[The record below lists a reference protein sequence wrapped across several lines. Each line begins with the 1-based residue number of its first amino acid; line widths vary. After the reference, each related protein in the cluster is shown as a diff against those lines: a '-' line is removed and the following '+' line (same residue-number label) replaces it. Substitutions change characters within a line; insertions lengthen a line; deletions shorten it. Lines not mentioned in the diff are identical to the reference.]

1 MYRINTI
8 RHSLPCLGVR
18 TKFTLD
24 PDDLVIQNV
33 IGSGPGGTK
42 MASTRNKV
50 VVKHVPTN
58 IVVQCHKTRFLDQN
72 RRIAIEQLT
81 DKVEFHLYGT
91 ESSVAKKRE
100 KNLEGYAERKQAIKE
115 ESQKRIAADRQKRE
129 EAQAARKQEI
139 ERVMSTGLPYL
150 RDNLQNESSEME
162 EGEELSD
169 STSSDSVD
177 IFQDISPPDT
187 KIFRDKSM
195 GKSQDSLKSMF
206 GAPRKK

>member
-58 IVVQCHKTRFLDQN
+58 IVVQCHKTRFLEQN
-72 RRIAIEQLT
+72 KRIAIEQLT

-91 ESSVAKKRE
+91 ESSVAKFLNETLKGP
-100 KNLEGYAERKQAIKE
+100 KW
-115 ESQKRIAADRQKRE
+115 DRQTIVTYFYH
-129 EAQAARKQEI
+129 Q
-139 ERVMSTGLPYL
+139 
-150 RDNLQNESSEME
+150 
-162 EGEELSD
+162 
-169 STSSDSVD
+169 
-177 IFQDISPPDT
+177 
-187 KIFRDKSM
+187 
-195 GKSQDSLKSMF
+195 MF
-206 GAPRKK
+206 LF